1 MAYQAK
7 RKKRFIEDFELIDE
21 KGNLFKTLHVELD
34 ADDMV
39 AKINRKYT
47 GLCQALKETTEIKRK
62 SQSNEEIA
70 DCVEKLGNAVVQL
83 FEAVFGIEDAK
94 TIVEFYD
101 NRYIEMCNEVVPF
114 ITKVVIPRLYDIRKQ
129 NQKNRLKPYNIRR
142 RR

>member
-7 RKKRFIEDFELIDE
+7 RKKKFIEDFELIDE
-21 KGNLFKTLHVELD
+21 NGNLFKTLHVELD

-47 GLCQALKETTEIKRK
+47 ALCQALKETTDIKRK
-62 SQSNEEIA
+62 SQSNEEIN
-70 DCVEKLGNAVVQL
+70 DCLEKLGNAVVQM

-101 NRYIEMCNEVVPF
+101 KRYIEMCNDVVPF
-114 ITKVVIPRLYDIRKQ
+114 ITKVVIPRLFDIKKQ
-129 NQKNRLKPYNIRR
+129 NQKNMLKPYNRR

>member
-1 MAYQAK
+1 MAYQVK

-47 GLCQALKETTEIKRK
+47 ALCQALKETTEIKRK
-62 SQSNEEIA
+62 SQSNEEIS
-70 DCVEKLGNAVVQL
+70 DCIEKLGNAVVQML
-83 FEAVFGIEDAK
+83 EAVFGVEDAK

-129 NQKNRLKPYNIRR
+129 NMKNRLKPYNRHRR
-142 RR
+142 

>member
-7 RKKRFIEDFELIDE
+7 KNKQFIEDFELIDE
-21 KGNLFKTLHVELD
+21 NGDLFRTLQVRLD

-39 AKINRKYT
+39 AKISRKYT
-47 GLCQALKETTEIKRK
+47 DLCQALKETNEIKRK
-62 SQSNEEIA
+62 SQSNEEIE

-83 FEAVFGIEDAK
+83 FEAVFGIKDTK

>member
-21 KGNLFKTLHVELD
+21 KDNLFKTLHVELD

-47 GLCQALKETTEIKRK
+47 ALCQVLRETTEIKRK
-62 SQSNEEIA
+62 SQSNEEIQG
-70 DCVEKLGNAVVQL
+70 CIETLGNAVVQML
-83 FEAVFGIEDAK
+83 EAVFGEENAK

-101 NRYIEMCNEVVPF
+101 NRYIELCNEVVPF
-114 ITKVVIPRLYDIRKQ
+114 ITKVVIPRLNDIRKQ
-129 NQKNRLKPYNIRR
+129 NQKNRLKPYNRHRR
-142 RR
+142 

>member
-7 RKKRFIEDFELIDE
+7 KNKQFIEDFKLIDE
-21 KGNLFKTLHVELD
+21 NGDLFRTLQVRLD

-47 GLCQALKETTEIKRK
+47 DLCQALQETNEIKRK
-62 SQSNEEIA
+62 SQSNEEIE

>member
-7 RKKRFIEDFELIDE
+7 KNKQFIEDFELIDE
-21 KGNLFKTLHVELD
+21 NGDLFRILQVRLD

-47 GLCQALKETTEIKRK
+47 DLCQVLKETTEIKRK
-62 SQSNEEIA
+62 SHSNEEIA